1 MIMKKEEK
9 EIKRDPDKQIVESVK
24 STIPQAFFPS
34 GKLVAEIF
42 GLIFIIALIWSV
54 MGTNIWAMGGAG
66 ANLSVDI
73 GWPWG
78 FLTLSAEQGDGLPID
93 FVNLILDMLLYLVG
107 AYIIS
112 VAVTVISSGFK
123 KGPSVA
129 VRSKKEEKIVE
140 NLRRVGEVDKL

>member
-1 MIMKKEEK
+1 MKKE
-9 EIKRDPDKQIVESVK
+9 DSNTQIVSV
-24 STIPQAFFPS
+24 IPKALKPS
-34 GKLVAEIF
+34 GKLVAQVF
-42 GLIFIIALIWSV
+42 GIIFIIALLWSV
-54 MGTNIWAMGGAG
+54 LGTNIWSMGGSG
-66 ANLSVDI
+66 SSLSVDI

-78 FLTLSAEQGDGLPID
+78 FWELSEETDGLPID

-123 KGPSVA
+123 KGPNVA
-129 VRSKKEEKIVE
+129 PQSRKERKILK